1 MKRALPAICAL
12 SLAMAQAFAGEFN
25 SEPAVTAY
33 WQIPLAASKT
43 GKNRQAF
50 GLRFDQTVRDNTGNL
65 VSSFSAPLKP
75 AVMDF
80 RFNDKG
86 LRNIYV
92 HGVNMTS
99 PTILR
104 AAEAG
109 GASAWAVPAFV
120 GGAVLMILLDDDGDS
135 VTGGEG

>member
-1 MKRALPAICAL
+1 
-12 SLAMAQAFAGEFN
+12 
-25 SEPAVTAY
+25 
-33 WQIPLAASKT
+33 
-43 GKNRQAF
+43 
-50 GLRFDQTVRDNTGNL
+50 
-65 VSSFSAPLKP
+65 
-75 AVMDF
+75 MDF